1 MTNLVV
7 GDGVTWKLTG
17 VGDGARD
24 GPRNDGVMGELL
36 SSAVSMAS
44 KIP

>member
-7 GDGVTWKLTG
+7 GDGVPWKLTG
-17 VGDGARD
+17 VGDGDSD
-24 GPRNDGVMGELL
+24 GARNDGVMEAPL

-44 KIP
+44 KIA